1 MLSNNNGG
9 IIALD
14 YQAKALGFTIGDPWF
29 KVESAATARGI
40 VAGSSNYELYG
51 DISERIMLVL
61 REDAQDFEQYS
72 TDEAFLIIT
81 TTSTKAQHIARE
93 IKDAL
98 DRRVGVPLGVL
109 PVSP

>member
-1 MLSNNNGG
+1 
-9 IIALD
+9 
-14 YQAKALGFTIGDPWF
+14 
-29 KVESAATARGI
+29 
-40 VAGSSNYELYG
+40 
-51 DISERIMLVL
+51 MLVL